1 MMVWS
6 EKFSVGVKRLD
17 FQHQQLFNLV
27 NDLALLLDA
36 APTSDAIADIL
47 ERLTQYAGYHFKTE
61 EQIMKKYRFPEYDF
75 QVREH
80 TEFKA
85 RTAKF
90 RMDAMAGK
98 ANLSAA
104 MLAYLENWLTNH
116 ILESDVKLRYFLIAT
131 DSYPS

>member
-27 NDLALLLDA
+27 NDLAVLLDA
-36 APTSDAIADIL
+36 APTSDAIGDIL

-61 EQIMKKYRFPEYDF
+61 EQIMKNYRFPEYDS

-90 RMDAMAGK
+90 RMDAIAGK
-98 ANLSAA
+98 ANLSVE
-104 MLAYLENWLTNH
+104 MLAYLENWLTTH
-116 ILESDVKLRYFLIAT
+116 ILESDVKLKYFLIAT
-131 DSYPS
+131 DTYPS